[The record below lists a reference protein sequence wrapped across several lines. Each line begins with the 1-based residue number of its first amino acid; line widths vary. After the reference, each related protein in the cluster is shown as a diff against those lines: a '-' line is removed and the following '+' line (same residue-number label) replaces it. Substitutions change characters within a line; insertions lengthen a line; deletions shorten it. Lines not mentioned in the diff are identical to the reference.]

1 MEPTTGYASL
11 WWILALMGLGLG
23 LTLSP
28 ATAAVFSAT
37 PAQRTGLGSSMYTTS
52 NEIGNTIGIAVMGA
66 VVAAQFAG
74 NIVAQLHQRGVS
86 AVVSSQVAQQ
96 VAGAGA
102 QAIHQPLP
110 EQMTLSASQGQAAL
124 SQAFVDAL
132 HTSMMIASIVL
143 VLTGILVAIAFRQE
157 PAASA
162 IDPSE
167 EAVGTPGTPVVAAVD
182 KREG

>member
-1 MEPTTGYASL
+1 
-11 WWILALMGLGLG
+11 
-23 LTLSP
+23 
-28 ATAAVFSAT
+28 
-37 PAQRTGLGSSMYTTS
+37 
-52 NEIGNTIGIAVMGA
+52 
-66 VVAAQFAG
+66 
-74 NIVAQLHQRGVS
+74 
-86 AVVSSQVAQQ
+86 VVSSQVAQQ

-110 EQMTLSASQGQAAL
+110 GQVTLSASQGQVAL

-132 HTSMMIASIVL
+132 HTSMLIASIVL

-167 EAVGTPGTPVVAAVD
+167 EAVGTLGTPIVAAANAQD
-182 KREG
+182 N